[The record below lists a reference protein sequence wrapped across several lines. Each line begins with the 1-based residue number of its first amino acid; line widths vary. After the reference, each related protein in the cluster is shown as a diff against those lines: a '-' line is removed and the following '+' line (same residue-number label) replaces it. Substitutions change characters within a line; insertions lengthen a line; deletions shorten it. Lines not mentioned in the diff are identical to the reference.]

1 MPLNPDSV
9 SGSPPDAAAISP
21 SVPPRPA
28 SASDPEFER
37 ICRLAAHALA
47 ADAAV
52 IALAA
57 APGAEPA
64 FVTAPPPGA
73 EPFVPF
79 LRAACADAARARS
92 PVARAAA
99 GRRLLAAPIGGS
111 AGALGL
117 VAADDRAWIGSEI
130 ALAGEFA
137 ALAEV
142 RLAQRAALDKLRGD
156 ESKLRKIASRVPGVI
171 YQYRLRPDGT
181 SCFPYASERLREIY
195 GVAPEAVVADAAPV
209 FGQLHP
215 ADLAGIVASI
225 QESARTLQPWQYE
238 YRTQFADGTERWL
251 RGDSIPER
259 EADGAILWHGFITDV
274 TARKQAET
282 ALRESEERFRLNFTH
297 AGIGMAIV
305 GLDGRWLDAN
315 PALLAMLGWSL
326 PELAARTIQDLT
338 WPGDPDFDANA
349 GKLLRQEIP
358 VARVEKRY
366 RCADGSGRWC
376 KLTAVVVRDGQGR
389 PLHFIAQ
396 LEDIQAAR
404 EATEAKERIERKLA
418 ETAKLESLGVLAGG
432 IAHDFNNLLTG
443 VLGNASLLRLE
454 LAAQSPHLA
463 AIGQIET
470 AAHRAA
476 DLCKQMLA
484 YSGKGRFVVKNVD
497 LNRLITETARLLE
510 ISISKHTVL
519 RFHLAP
525 QLPAIEADE
534 TQLRQIVM
542 NLVINASEA
551 IGERSGVVALATG
564 TTYLDSRYAATLRF
578 EQTLPPGP
586 YTWIE
591 VSDNGCG
598 MAPEVVERIFD
609 PFFSTKF
616 AGRGLGLA
624 AVQGIVRS
632 HRGGIKIYS
641 EPGKGTTFR
650 LLFPSVPGPAQPVAP
665 AAAPA
670 AWQGHGKV
678 LVVDD
683 EETVR
688 SVAARLLA
696 YAGFT
701 AETANDGVA
710 ALELFRRGP
719 AAYAFVLLDL
729 TMPHLDGEE
738 TFRQLRHIYP
748 GVRVVLMSGFNH
760 QEVITRFAGKGLAGF
775 VPKPLDGRVLLEAAR
790 AAVGP

>member
-1 MPLNPDSV
+1 MT
-9 SGSPPDAAAISP
+9 GSPSDDATACGGSPARGAVLPDL
-21 SVPPRPA
+21 
-28 SASDPEFER
+28 EFER
-37 ICRLAAHALA
+37 ICRLVAGQLGAAT
-47 ADAAV
+47 AV
-52 IALAA
+52 IALAPAEGSAPDVVAA
-57 APGAEPA
+57 APAEAGIPA
-64 FVTAPPPGA
+64 PW
-73 EPFVPF
+73 
-79 LRAACADAARARS
+79 LLAACAEAVATGQ
-92 PVARAAA
+92 PVARTAA
-99 GRRLLAAPIGGS
+99 GHRLLALPLART

-117 VAADDRAWIGSEI
+117 AAAGAREWTGAETG
-130 ALAGEFA
+130 LAGEFA
-137 ALAEV
+137 ALAEA
-142 RLAQRAALDKLRGD
+142 RIIQRATLDKLRGD
-156 ESKLRKIASRVPGVI
+156 ESKLRKIASRVSGVI
-171 YQYRLRPDGT
+171 YQFRLRPDGS
-181 SCFPYASERLREIY
+181 SCFPYASEGIREIY
-195 GVAPEAVVADAAPV
+195 GVAPESVATDATPV
-209 FGQLHP
+209 FKILHP
-215 ADLAGIVASI
+215 DDLAGIVASI
-225 QESARTLQPWQYE
+225 QESARTLQPWQHE
-238 YRTQFADGTERWL
+238 YRTRFPDGTERWL
-251 RGDSIPER
+251 RGDSMPER
-259 EADGAILWHGFITDV
+259 EADGSVLWHGFITDV
-274 TARKQAET
+274 TARRQADAE
-282 ALRESEERFRLNFTH
+282 LRESQERFRLNFTH
-297 AGIGMAIV
+297 AGIGMALLD
-305 GLDGRWLDAN
+305 LDGRWADAN
-315 PALLAMLGWSL
+315 PALLAMLGWD
-326 PELAARTIQDLT
+326 LAALTAQTCRDLT
-338 WPGDPDFDANA
+338 WPGDPSFADF
-349 GKLLRQEIP
+349 GPQLLRQEMP

-366 RCADGSGRWC
+366 RCADGSHRWC
-376 KLTAVVVRDGQGR
+376 KLTAVLVRSEAGL
-389 PLHFIAQ
+389 PPYFVAQ
-396 LEDIQAAR
+396 IEDIQAAR
-404 EATEAKERIERKLA
+404 EATAAKERIERKLA

-454 LAAQSPHLA
+454 LEAQSPHLA

-534 TQLRQIVM
+534 TQIRQIVM

-616 AGRGLGLA
+616 TGRGLGLA
-624 AVQGIVRS
+624 AVQGIVRG

-650 LLFPSVPGPAQPVAP
+650 LLFPSAPGPAQPVAP

-696 YAGFT
+696 HAGFT

-748 GVRVVLMSGFNH
+748 GVRVVLMSGFNY

-775 VPKPLDGRVLLEAAR
+775 VPKPLDGRALLEAAR